1 MRSVLLILAAA
12 GAAAGLFFLGW
23 TPRSERIQAVS
34 KESSDEQ
41 RELLGVSVK
50 SARVAEALPTLTLPA
65 TVGGIRDTPVYARA
79 EGYIKKLYVDI
90 GDYVKT
96 GQVLAEIDSPEQD
109 QQLLNARSRY
119 EQLRATLQQTMASE
133 QLARANLKLASLT
146 VGRVAE
152 LVRQG
157 VTSKQ
162 QGDEAQAQFESRQAE
177 VAVQEANVS
186 VARQNIKAQEAEV
199 ARIEQLT
206 RYQRVTAPFEGL
218 ITVRN
223 AAVGNLITPQSI
235 AAGRELYRLTDITTL
250 RVFANTPQAN
260 VGDITVGQRAVV
272 TTQDQPD
279 KQFIGIVKR
288 TANLLDTQTRTL
300 LTEVNVVNQGRALL
314 PGMYAQVKLDVARTG
329 RKAVMIPGDTLVTT
343 SKGPQVATV
352 VQGGVHWVRVEV
364 GRDLGAEIE
373 ITQGLTGE
381 EQLVVNPSDDV
392 REGRK
397 VKSSRVK

>member
-1 MRSVLLILAAA
+1 
-12 GAAAGLFFLGW
+12 
-23 TPRSERIQAVS
+23 
-34 KESSDEQ
+34 
-41 RELLGVSVK
+41 
-50 SARVAEALPTLTLPA
+50 
-65 TVGGIRDTPVYARA
+65 
-79 EGYIKKLYVDI
+79 
-90 GDYVKT
+90 
-96 GQVLAEIDSPEQD
+96 
-109 QQLLNARSRY
+109 
-119 EQLRATLQQTMASE
+119 
-133 QLARANLKLASLT
+133 
-146 VGRVAE
+146 
-152 LVRQG
+152 
-157 VTSKQ
+157 
-162 QGDEAQAQFESRQAE
+162 
-177 VAVQEANVS
+177 
-186 VARQNIKAQEAEV
+186 V

-364 GRDLGAEIE
+364 GRDLGAEVE